1 MNQIIKLTISNMDI
15 QKYWKFSTEKYY
27 IYYLNDLSNKLRR
40 KESRLKPVVDRFGNT
55 KNMIDQWTNTDM

>member
-40 KESRLKPVVDRFGNT
+40 KESRLKPING
-55 KNMIDQWTNTDM
+55 W